1 MQFGTSQL
9 FEELLS
15 YYISHIISY
24 YIFEENTFVHKIY
37 KKKKKQVFELLYI
50 YFSKT
55 IKNNCNK
62 TKGSIKEYHMLV
74 VKNHSNQII

>member
-1 MQFGTSQL
+1 MTMIFKSQF
-9 FEELLS
+9 S
-15 YYISHIISY
+15 YLILYIIS
-24 YIFEENTFVHKIY
+24 EENTFVHKIY

-62 TKGSIKEYHMLV
+62 TKGSIKVYHMLV
-74 VKNHSNQII
+74 VNNHSNQII